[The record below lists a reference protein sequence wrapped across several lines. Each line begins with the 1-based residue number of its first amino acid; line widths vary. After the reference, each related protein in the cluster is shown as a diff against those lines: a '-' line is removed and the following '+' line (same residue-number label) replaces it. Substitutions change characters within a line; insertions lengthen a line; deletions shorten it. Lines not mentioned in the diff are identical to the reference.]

1 MLRLPCPLLLAVG
14 LLWGPL
20 VGCGSGD
27 TSPEVDAG
35 PPPPDAGPTDAGI
48 PDAGPAD
55 QVPPIVTSHVPAE
68 GAVAVPPDRRL
79 ELVFSEPMRT
89 QEGVLQFLPEVAFP
103 GNTQVRVRPEHWDGA
118 GRQLS
123 FALPGGWPLE
133 TEVTVSASQFMD
145 VAGNRM
151 PAPFTLH
158 FTVSDGQP
166 PRVTASSPG
175 EGASRVPLDTAQVSF
190 TFNEPMDTRVG
201 SLMPAGGLTL
211 GPATWTDARVLTA
224 PITST
229 LVNNG
234 QYSVRLEGFRNV
246 HGRAFNGAPTLGD
259 GKLDFGTGP
268 DLTPPTVVSA
278 SPAEGATGVATE
290 YTTQVVLTFSEP
302 MKKTV
307 GKAELV
313 DGSTRTVLS
322 PKWQP
327 DGFSV
332 SYDVTFLLRHNA
344 SLGIALTGFQ
354 DAVDNALD
362 PEPYLGN
369 GVLDFKTALD
379 TTRPYLESSN
389 PVDGAQ
395 EVYPAEV
402 YLTGSNPAT
411 GLRKR
416 FTFVFSEPMDT
427 SVNRVTLH
435 ETASPGTFRSFNGAW
450 GPDRRT
456 LTVTATPPATGQ
468 LPVAETRAYYMDLT
482 GLKDAAGNTVDTSFP
497 GPGGDGRIGFLTL
510 ADIPWLDHACAHAL
524 SATPTAVTATASA
537 SGSSPRT
544 DVLHGLYAVTLPG
557 GNGSFTGY
565 ARMRLGFERLYH
577 AFFSRDVALE
587 VTDAANGAV
596 LAVTQEPV
604 PPACGELTHMATF
617 RSTSNPELRARLGP
631 VPAASFRF
639 VLEEH
644 D

>member
-20 VGCGSGD
+20 VGCGGGD
-27 TSPEVDAG
+27 TSPAVDAG
-35 PPPPDAGPTDAGI
+35 PPPPDAGP
-48 PDAGPAD
+48 PDAGPPDAGPLD
-55 QVPPIVTSHVPAE
+55 RVPPIVTSHAPAA

-79 ELVFSEPMRT
+79 ELVFSEPMQT
-89 QEGVLQFLPEVAFP
+89 QEGLLQLLPEAAFPANGRVKVRPQDWDASGRQVSFAFP
-103 GNTQVRVRPEHWDGA
+103 GG
-118 GRQLS
+118 L
-123 FALPGGWPLE
+123 PLE
-133 TEVTVSASQFMD
+133 TEVTVTASQFLD
-145 VAGNRM
+145 VAGNPL
-151 PAPFTLH
+151 PAAFTFR

-175 EGASRVPLDTAQVSF
+175 EGASRVPLNTAQVSF

-201 SLMPAGGLTL
+201 SLAPQGGLTL
-211 GPATWTDARVLTA
+211 GPATWADARVLTA

-234 QYSVRLEGFRNV
+234 QYAVRLEGFRNV
-246 HGRAFNGAPTLGD
+246 HGQAFSGVPTLGD

-278 SPAEGATGVATE
+278 SPAEGASNVATE
-290 YTTQVVLTFSEP
+290 YTTRVVLTFSEP

-313 DGSTRTVLS
+313 DGSTRTVLT
-322 PKWQP
+322 PQWNG

-344 SLGIALTGFQ
+344 ALGIALTGFQ
-354 DAVDNALD
+354 DAVGNALD
-362 PEPYLGN
+362 PKPYLGN
-369 GVLDFKTALD
+369 GVLDFRTVLD

-389 PVDGAQ
+389 PVDDAQ
-395 EVYPAEV
+395 DVYPAEV
-402 YLTGSNPAT
+402 YLTGGTPAT

-427 SVNRVTLH
+427 RESRVTLH
-435 ETASPGTFRSFNGAW
+435 ETASPGTFRSFNGTWAT
-450 GPDRRT
+450 DRRT
-456 LTVTATPPATGQ
+456 LTVTVTAVATGQ

-482 GLKDAAGNTVDTSFP
+482 GLKDAAGNTVETTFP

-510 ADIPWLDHACAHAL
+510 ADLPWLDHACAHAL
-524 SATPTAVTATASA
+524 AVAPTAVTATATF
-537 SGSSPRT
+537 SGASPRT
-544 DVLHGLYAVTLPG
+544 DALHGHYTVTLPG

-565 ARMRLGFERLYH
+565 TRMRLGFERLYH
-577 AFFSRDVALE
+577 AFLNREVPLE

-596 LAVTQEPV
+596 LEVTLEPV
-604 PPACGELTHMATF
+604 PPACNELTHMATF
-617 RSTSNPELRARLGP
+617 RSTANPELRARFGP
-631 VPAASFRF
+631 APAAAFRL